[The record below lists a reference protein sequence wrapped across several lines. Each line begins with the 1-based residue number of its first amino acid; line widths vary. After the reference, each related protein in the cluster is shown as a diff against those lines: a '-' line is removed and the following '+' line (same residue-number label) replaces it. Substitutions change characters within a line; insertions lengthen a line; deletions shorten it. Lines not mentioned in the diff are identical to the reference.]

1 MHMAACRKSEK
12 GKAKQ
17 LEKEL
22 PWGTRCRP
30 PFRNTAASSLP
41 IKGGSADP
49 LAALA
54 EVSTL
59 AVEALEAVPVADHH
73 RRQRSPPTNVMKG
86 EQGQLVLGYPAQSG
100 ALVAPANAASVS
112 RSLTRAL
119 GLGHGD
125 WRSSL
130 VIFANHDTLP
140 IVVRLSSIC
149 SSCSGLAGRRPGR
162 PASAGSRWL
171 PSHSSTG

>member
-1 MHMAACRKSEK
+1 MMLEPLVLTSAETWRWRRLKNLIPGRRRWNTKRSRHRHLLDDVPASFKKAKTVHMAARRKSEK

-73 RRQRSPPTNVMKG
+73 RRQRCP
-86 EQGQLVLGYPAQSG
+86 Q
-100 ALVAPANAASVS
+100 AAS
-112 RSLTRAL
+112 
-119 GLGHGD
+119 
-125 WRSSL
+125 
-130 VIFANHDTLP
+130 
-140 IVVRLSSIC
+140 
-149 SSCSGLAGRRPGR
+149 
-162 PASAGSRWL
+162 
-171 PSHSSTG
+171 